1 MNFKFIP
8 VLLIVLS
15 VTYIKTQNPIIQTK
29 FTADPPD
36 HSRDAT
42 TGEHAAGN
50 HIN

>member
-15 VTYIKTQNPIIQTK
+15 VTYSKAQNPILQTK

-36 HSRDAT
+36 HSRDALPP
-42 TGEHAAGN
+42 GN
-50 HIN
+50 TLPVII